1 MRHRVGFHRSSG
13 LPYVM
18 SPRGSASLWRLVGRV
33 SVRVHVRNDLRAL
46 NALDQWISGLHV
58 AVDQLISQ
66 RTQNASHRITGQ
78 LDDLY

>member
-46 NALDQWISGLHV
+46 NALDQWIS
-58 AVDQLISQ
+58 
-66 RTQNASHRITGQ
+66 
-78 LDDLY
+78 